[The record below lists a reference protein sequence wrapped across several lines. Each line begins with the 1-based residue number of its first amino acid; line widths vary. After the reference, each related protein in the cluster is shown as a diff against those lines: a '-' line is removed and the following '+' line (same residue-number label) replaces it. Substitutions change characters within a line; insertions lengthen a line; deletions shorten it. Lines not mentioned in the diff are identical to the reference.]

1 MTATLYAM
9 DSSNSAHNNDRGDL
23 LDYVEVTTSDNPL
36 YSVIWLHGLGADG
49 HDFEPIVPYLG
60 LASDLAVRFIFP
72 HALRRPVTVNGGAV
86 MRAWYDIIEISTS
99 KGQDEAGIRHSAAK
113 VDALIEFEISRGI
126 PASRIILAG
135 FSQGGAMALHVGLR
149 YPKKLAGI
157 MALSAYLMIPKETP
171 EQLAKADEKVLTDFQ
186 DVESFYVNEISD
198 KVSLINGFENNEG
211 LNGFTHNFQQL
222 DAMYMV
228 LKEEMKNSPST
239 KVKEA
244 LVLNLLIQIDL
255 LNKQLDKL
263 DPGEEQEK
271 VDEKIS

>member
-9 DSSNSAHNNDRGDL
+9 DNSNSAHNYDRGDL

-157 MALSAYLMIPKETP
+157 MALSAYLLFPERLQDEHSKANAETP
-171 EQLAKADEKVLTDFQ
+171 VFVGHGSQDPVVPFFLGQAVQAALQAGLWPIEWHSYPIPHSVSQPEIADIGRWMQARFC
-186 DVESFYVNEISD
+186 
-198 KVSLINGFENNEG
+198 
-211 LNGFTHNFQQL
+211 
-222 DAMYMV
+222 
-228 LKEEMKNSPST
+228 
-239 KVKEA
+239 
-244 LVLNLLIQIDL
+244 
-255 LNKQLDKL
+255 
-263 DPGEEQEK
+263 
-271 VDEKIS
+271 